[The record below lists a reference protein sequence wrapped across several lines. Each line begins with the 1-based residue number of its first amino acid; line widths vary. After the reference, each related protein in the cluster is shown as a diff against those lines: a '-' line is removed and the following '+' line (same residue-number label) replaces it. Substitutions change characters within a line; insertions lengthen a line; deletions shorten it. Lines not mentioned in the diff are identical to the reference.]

1 MALSSGTRLGPYE
14 ILSPIGAGG
23 MGEVYKA
30 HDTRLERTV
39 AIKVLPEHISQ
50 REDLRLRFEREA
62 RAVAAFNHPNICVIH
77 DIGSQD
83 GHGYMVMEF
92 MEGETLSER
101 LQRGALPLEQAI
113 SFAIQIAGALDRAH
127 RAGVAHRDTKPGNI
141 MVTRDGV
148 KVLDFGLAKTNPKP
162 GLTEDTVTQ
171 AITAEGTIVGTPQ
184 YMAPEQFNGSEA
196 DARADIWAFG
206 AVLSEMLTGKKA
218 FEGKSYTSLVGAIL
232 MTDPPP
238 VTPAWL
244 DRVVQRCLAKDPE
257 RRYQSM
263 RDVQLDLESPAVSP
277 ETTTKPSR
285 WPLALAALFGLL
297 AIGAWILVPRASTE
311 KIVFEMTPPP
321 GAEFTDLVLNNGGSA
336 ISPDGKTVAVVIT
349 PEKGKAAIHVRP
361 IHALDSRALT
371 GTEDASRPFWSPDSK
386 SIGFVAEG
394 KLKRIDVAGG
404 SPVVICD
411 ASVPRGASWNED
423 GLILLAH
430 RELGIQ
436 SVPASGGTPKLIVP
450 VDVKLG
456 NTRLYYPHFLPGG
469 KQFLFLAHNIDRSKS
484 GIFLAGLDGKT
495 PVKLISTEW
504 SAAYDAPSKNLLF
517 IKANGVLLARKL
529 ELNPP
534 SLVGDSFVVAENI
547 RGRGNNGYADFSVS
561 KSGTLFYG
569 RGDFLG
575 ASVATLRDRSGNLME
590 KVGEPIGSNNGI
602 RLSPD
607 NTSAAYWAF
616 SLTGNASGLWV
627 LDLKRGLSSLLAP
640 SSATN
645 TIAWS
650 ANGQHVY
657 FNTPTGLMRKAVNGG
672 GEAEFIRKSFTGRIN
687 SVSSDGKF
695 LIYDSIGDAF
705 LLELAGNKQP
715 VPILNSSFG
724 ERHAMISPDGRWLAF
739 CADDSGRFEVYLQTF
754 PEGKNRI
761 RLSANGG
768 LWPRW
773 RGDGKELFWI
783 EPNFQLVATTI
794 EYRDS
799 EATVT
804 KPRNLFLSS
813 LAGGEADFSVSGDG
827 QRFLLQEP
835 VGKQIS
841 TSMVVAQNWAANA
854 GK

>member
-1 MALSSGTRLGPYE
+1 
-14 ILSPIGAGG
+14 
-23 MGEVYKA
+23 
-30 HDTRLERTV
+30 
-39 AIKVLPEHISQ
+39 
-50 REDLRLRFEREA
+50 
-62 RAVAAFNHPNICVIH
+62 
-77 DIGSQD
+77 
-83 GHGYMVMEF
+83 
-92 MEGETLSER
+92 
-101 LQRGALPLEQAI
+101 
-113 SFAIQIAGALDRAH
+113 
-127 RAGVAHRDTKPGNI
+127 
-141 MVTRDGV
+141 
-148 KVLDFGLAKTNPKP
+148 
-162 GLTEDTVTQ
+162 
-171 AITAEGTIVGTPQ
+171 
-184 YMAPEQFNGSEA
+184 
-196 DARADIWAFG
+196 
-206 AVLSEMLTGKKA
+206 
-218 FEGKSYTSLVGAIL
+218 
-232 MTDPPP
+232 
-238 VTPAWL
+238 
-244 DRVVQRCLAKDPE
+244 
-257 RRYQSM
+257 
-263 RDVQLDLESPAVSP
+263 
-277 ETTTKPSR
+277 
-285 WPLALAALFGLL
+285 
-297 AIGAWILVPRASTE
+297 
-311 KIVFEMTPPP
+311 
-321 GAEFTDLVLNNGGSA
+321 
-336 ISPDGKTVAVVIT
+336 
-349 PEKGKAAIHVRP
+349 
-361 IHALDSRALT
+361 
-371 GTEDASRPFWSPDSK
+371 
-386 SIGFVAEG
+386 
-394 KLKRIDVAGG
+394 
-404 SPVVICD
+404 
-411 ASVPRGASWNED
+411 
-423 GLILLAH
+423 
-430 RELGIQ
+430 
-436 SVPASGGTPKLIVP
+436 
-450 VDVKLG
+450 
-456 NTRLYYPHFLPGG
+456 
-469 KQFLFLAHNIDRSKS
+469 
-484 GIFLAGLDGKT
+484 
-495 PVKLISTEW
+495 
-504 SAAYDAPSKNLLF
+504 
-517 IKANGVLLARKL
+517 
-529 ELNPP
+529 
-534 SLVGDSFVVAENI
+534 
-547 RGRGNNGYADFSVS
+547 
-561 KSGTLFYG
+561 
-569 RGDFLG
+569 
-575 ASVATLRDRSGNLME
+575 ME
-590 KVGEPIGSNNGI
+590 KVGEPLGSNNGI

-607 NTSAAYWAF
+607 NNSAAYWAF